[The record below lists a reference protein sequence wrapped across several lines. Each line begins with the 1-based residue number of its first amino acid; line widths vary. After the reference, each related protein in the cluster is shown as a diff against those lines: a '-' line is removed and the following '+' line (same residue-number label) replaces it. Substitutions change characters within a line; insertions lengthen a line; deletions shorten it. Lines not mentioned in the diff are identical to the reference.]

1 MQSKHFF
8 VIILILFAFTNCKS
22 VKNKS
27 LEYKSINDFAQGST
41 YSITYSSPS
50 NNYNVPDSVT
60 KYLRQIDLSIS
71 GYNKESILSAIN
83 RGENVPLD
91 NIFIDI
97 FNKSYEIYKKSN
109 GYFDVSAGPLFNLWG
124 FGFKNGDTIT
134 QVAIDSLK
142 QFIGMDKV
150 RIIKDSTSSP
160 TCIKYFLQKDDPRI
174 QLNFNAIAQ
183 GYSCDYIAQKFELM
197 GIENYLIEIGG
208 EIYCKG
214 KNAKG
219 TEWKIGID
227 KPIDGN
233 NIPGENL
240 ECIILLS
247 NKGLVTS
254 GNYRKF
260 YVKEGKKYS
269 HTIDPISGYPVS
281 HSLLSATVV
290 AEDATIADAFAT
302 YFMVIG
308 LDKSK
313 EILNS
318 DKSLQAILVYGDGDN
333 DNMKTYS
340 TDLIKL
346 YKNEQ

>member
-1 MQSKHFF
+1 
-8 VIILILFAFTNCKS
+8 
-22 VKNKS
+22 
-27 LEYKSINDFAQGST
+27 
-41 YSITYSSPS
+41 
-50 NNYNVPDSVT
+50 
-60 KYLRQIDLSIS
+60 
-71 GYNKESILSAIN
+71 
-83 RGENVPLD
+83 
-91 NIFIDI
+91 
-97 FNKSYEIYKKSN
+97 
-109 GYFDVSAGPLFNLWG
+109 
-124 FGFKNGDTIT
+124 
-134 QVAIDSLK
+134 
-142 QFIGMDKV
+142 MDKV

-281 HSLLSATVV
+281 HSLLSATIV
-290 AEDATIADAFAT
+290 AEDATIADAYAT